1 MHQSRSKKE
10 VIIYFANWNL
20 KKKNPAQGGEVAGLP
35 WDRVTYI
42 NHAFW
47 AVAPLDDPEETSIQ
61 RRDRGA
67 TPRQNFT
74 IESMCPEF
82 DLEDWTPSE
91 IDPRLSRNHFSQYEV
106 FSQKYPDVTIMISIG
121 GWARC
126 GFFSEM
132 AYTSEG
138 RGTFIQS
145 CVDLIEKY
153 PWIGGIDI
161 DWEYPGCSTAGER
174 LPDPASEDGDQGCP
188 IWGTALEDSKNFTLL
203 LKELRAAMDDRFG
216 KRSKKLTA
224 CAGASTTAI
233 LPMQDW
239 AAFAQHLDLINIM
252 TYDISGVWDG
262 VTGHAS
268 CLKDTKKA
276 VKYLTALGIP
286 EEKLCI
292 GSPLYAIS
300 FLMKKT
306 PLGEMDLIGI
316 PSETFR
322 ASARE
327 ITEAESRAFEYEA
340 VAHDTAGWHKVYDPD
355 AGATCLYNDDPASPH
370 YNWFLTYE
378 DSTSLQGKLNYINKT
393 SIAGIIV
400 WEASQDTS
408 DYDLISQMA
417 EHLLLS

>member
-1 MHQSRSKKE
+1 MHSARSKKE

-20 KKKNPAQGGEVAGLP
+20 KKKVPTQGGEVAGLP

-47 AVAPLDDPEETSIQ
+47 AVAPVENPKEDSIS
-61 RRDRGA
+61 RRKQGA
-67 TPRQNFT
+67 TPRTEFI

-82 DLEDWTPSE
+82 DMEDWTPSE

-106 FSQKYPDVTIMISIG
+106 FSQKYPDVRIMISIG

-132 AYTSEG
+132 AYTSAG
-138 RGTFIQS
+138 RASFIQS
-145 CVDLIEKY
+145 CVDLIERY

-174 LPDPASEDGDQGCP
+174 LPNPNSEDGDQGCP
-188 IWGTALEDSKNFTLL
+188 IWGTAEEDSKNFTLL
-203 LKELRAAMDDRFG
+203 LKELRAALNDRFG

-224 CAGASTTAI
+224 CAGASTTSI

-239 AAFAQHLDLINIM
+239 ASFAKYLDLINIM
-252 TYDISGVWDG
+252 TYDIAGIWDG

-268 CLKDTKKA
+268 GLKDTKKA

-300 FLMKKT
+300 FLMKHT
-306 PLGEMDLIGI
+306 PSGEIVGV
-316 PSETFR
+316 PSEPYR
-322 ASARE
+322 ASTKE

-340 VAHDTAGWHKVYDPD
+340 VPHDAIGWHKVYDSE
-355 AGATCLYNDDPASPH
+355 AGATYLYNDNPNSPH
-370 YNWFLTYE
+370 YKWFLTYE

-393 SIAGIIV
+393 DIAGIIV

-417 EHLLLS
+417 EHLLDLN